1 MSLTQPVMVVEDNDQ
16 DFETAVEAMQR
27 AGVYNQILRAMSG
40 TECVSMLRE
49 ACASQTAL
57 PAFVLMDLN
66 THSGDG
72 RDALREMRKDGLLQA
87 IAVVVLTTSSNPK
100 DVDFCYG
107 EGARAYHIKPVNHA
121 THRIILQTI
130 FSYWMTS
137 TLLPGQRKLI
147 TP

>member
-16 DFETAVEAMQR
+16 DFEMVVQAMR
-27 AGVYNQILRAMSG
+27 HAGVHNQILRAVSG
-40 TECVSMLRE
+40 TECVGMLRE
-49 ACASQTAL
+49 ACANRMAL

-66 THSGDG
+66 THNGDG
-72 RDALREMRKDGLLQA
+72 REALSEMRKDGRLQP
-87 IAVVVLTTSSNPK
+87 IPVIVLTTSSNPK

-121 THRIILQTI
+121 AHRAILQTI
-130 FSYWMTS
+130 FSYWMLS
-137 TLLPGQRKLI
+137 AVLPTERKLI

>member
-27 AGVYNQILRAMSG
+27 AGVHNQILRAMSG

-49 ACASQTAL
+49 ARARDTAL

-121 THRIILQTI
+121 THRAVLQTI

-137 TLLPGQRKLI
+137 TLLPSERKLI

>member
-1 MSLTQPVMVVEDNDQ
+1 MSLTQPVMVVEDNDG
-16 DFETAVEAMQR
+16 DFKTAVEAMRR
-27 AGVYNQILRAMSG
+27 AGVHNQILRAMSG
-40 TECVSMLRE
+40 SECVSMLRE
-49 ACASQTAL
+49 ACANRTAL

-66 THSGDG
+66 THNSDG
-72 RDALREMRKDGLLQA
+72 RDALSEMRKDGMLQT

-121 THRIILQTI
+121 THQAILQTI

-137 TLLPGQRKLI
+137 TLLPSQRKPI